1 MLTDV
6 QEINTIELGKLAELD
21 KGSRLWRW
29 LRLLTLQKEDEME
42 EVARDN
48 TVMKNVIVHLHEM
61 SADEAERR
69 LAEEAEKRRRDIVA
83 SRMYG
88 EKKGRE
94 EGLKEGRKEVQEEIA
109 RKMKADGNP
118 ANKIALYTGLTEDAI
133 SAL

>member
-1 MLTDV
+1 M
-6 QEINTIELGKLAELD
+6 
-21 KGSRLWRW
+21 
-29 LRLLTLQKEDEME
+29 LQKEDEME

-48 TVMKNVIVHLHEM
+48 SAMKNVIVHLHEM
-61 SADEAERR
+61 SADEVERR
-69 LAEEAEKRRRDIVA
+69 LADEAEKRRRDIVA

-94 EGLKEGRKEVQEEIA
+94 EGKEEGRKEGPEEGREEIE